1 MAQQKLYHLSEVHR
15 SRIKALA
22 QGHEDSVWLVTK
34 HGSGKTLV
42 LNVVIP
48 GLRPIVRT
56 VLRLNRKL
64 HKVFYAIVKAA
75 EAWLAGFKAFALPKL
90 LMLPAPMVEKS
101 PADLLKIAASKVPA
115 KATYDWQAWAARVD
129 ALPIGPL
136 RSGYEFYAL
145 KPGGTS

>member
-1 MAQQKLYHLSEVHR
+1 MAQQKPYHLSEVHR

-22 QGHEDSVWLVTK
+22 QGHEDCVQLVAK
-34 HGSGKTLV
+34 HGGGKTLV

-48 GLRPIVRT
+48 GVKPLVRT
-56 VLRLNRKL
+56 VIRLHRKL
-64 HKVFYAIVKAA
+64 HKLFYAIVKAA

-101 PADLLKIAASKVPA
+101 PTELLKIAASKVPA

-129 ALPIGPL
+129 ALPIGTL
-136 RSGYEFYAL
+136 RNPYEFYAL
-145 KPGGTS
+145 VPGGTS